1 MLLQNQNIFLAQ
13 KLLNLEAWLLGSFPI
28 EMYGTIVQKFIPFD
42 SYFLFFPMNLK
53 KILVHGLSVMFCMK
67 YTQTLLA
74 GLLEGFCKVN
84 IGIVEFYEV
93 VRNLLERFH
102 DLLLIVVLCEVG
114 ILYLL
119 VHNILLNNRS
129 FYGVVQKLPEG
140 LCNVASQCC
149 SQALSTSHSA
159 ARGTQSLE

>member
-1 MLLQNQNIFLAQ
+1 
-13 KLLNLEAWLLGSFPI
+13 
-28 EMYGTIVQKFIPFD
+28 
-42 SYFLFFPMNLK
+42 
-53 KILVHGLSVMFCMK
+53 MFCMK

-74 GLLEGFCKVN
+74 GLLEGFRKVN

-93 VRNLLERFH
+93 VRILLERFH

-114 ILYLL
+114 RLYLL

-140 LCNVASQCC
+140 LCNVASV
-149 SQALSTSHSA
+149 SQVLV
-159 ARGTQSLE
+159 